1 MGRGMEIT
9 YLEAIRQ
16 ALDEELAR
24 DKDVFLLGED
34 IGNYGGAFRVTEG
47 FYEKYGRWRI
57 IDTPLSESGFTGAAI
72 GAALMG
78 MRPVVEMQFADFISC
93 AFDQIVNVAAKNNY
107 RWGGKT
113 PLVIRAPFGGN
124 VHGGAFHSQCPEGWF
139 FNVPGLKMVAPSNPY
154 DAKGLLKSAIRD
166 NDPVI
171 YFEHKFL
178 YRRIK
183 GEVPDDDYVVPIGK
197 VNVVREGTDI
207 SIITYGAM
215 THVAIEASKVLEDDG
230 ISAEIVDL
238 RTLLPLDKEGIYQ
251 SVKKTSKVIVL
262 YETPKTGGIGAEVA
276 ALIAEDMFEYLD
288 SPIVR
293 IAAPDTPVPF
303 SPPLEEFYLPN
314 AEDVV
319 KAAKRLAAY

>member
-1 MGRGMEIT
+1 MEIT

-16 ALDEELAR
+16 ALDEELTR
-24 DKDVFLLGED
+24 TPDVFLLGED

-47 FYEKYGRWRI
+47 FFEKYGKWRI
-57 IDTPLSESGFTGAAI
+57 LDTPLSESGFTGAAI

-93 AFDQIVNVAAKNNY
+93 AFDQIVNVAAKNYY

-113 PLVIRAPFGGN
+113 PMVIRAPFGGN

-139 FNVPGLKMVAPSNPY
+139 FNVPGLKIVAPSNPY

-166 NDPVI
+166 DDPVI

-183 GEVPDDDYVVPIGK
+183 GEVPEGDYTVPLGR
-197 VNVVREGTDI
+197 VNISRAGRDI
-207 SIITYGAM
+207 SVITYGAM
-215 THVAIEASKVLEDDG
+215 THIALEASKILEDEG
-230 ISAEIVDL
+230 ISIEVVDL
-238 RTLLPLDKEGIYQ
+238 RTLLPLDKNGIYE

-262 YETPKTGGIGAEVA
+262 YESPKTGGVGAEVS
-276 ALIAEDMFEYLD
+276 ALISEDMFEYLD
-288 SPIVR
+288 APVIR

-303 SPPLEEFYLPN
+303 SPPMEEFYMPKVD
-314 AEDVV
+314 DVL
-319 KAAKRLAAY
+319 KAARRLAEY